1 MPSDNVTPEIWF
13 PHLGFYFE
21 RVPRH
26 VFSVG
31 GFAIYWYAL
40 IIVVGIIA
48 ATALAMW
55 WARKT
60 GQNTEHYWELLLVG
74 LVFAFIGLR
83 TYYVI
88 FNWEV
93 FRGRPWWEIAFDI
106 RGGGLAIYGGI
117 IGAALAGIYISWRRR
132 VPFSTLSD
140 TAAPSMLMGQI
151 IGRFGNFFNA
161 EAFGGYTDNLFA
173 MRIRVDRAAY
183 TTPELMERAIVAN
196 GATYIQVHPTFF
208 YEAAFNAVWLIAILL
223 YRPYKRFAGEIIWLY
238 FLGYGVARFFIE
250 GLRTDQLPF
259 FGTGLAASQVVSV
272 AFVLLSLVVLTA
284 GYVRASKP
292 VAKKSSTRR
301 RRRR

>member
-1 MPSDNVTPEIWF
+1 MPPDYVTPEIWF
-13 PHLGFYFE
+13 PNLGFYFE
-21 RVPRH
+21 RVPQH
-26 VFSVG
+26 VFSIG
-31 GFAIYWYAL
+31 DFAIYWYAL
-40 IIVVGIIA
+40 IIIIGIIA
-48 ATALAMW
+48 ATWLGMW
-55 WARKT
+55 WAKKT

-88 FNWEV
+88 FNWDM
-93 FRGRPWWEIAFDI
+93 FRGRPWWEIAFDL

-117 IGAALAGIYISWRRR
+117 IGAALAGMYISWRRR
-132 VPFSTLSD
+132 IPFGLLAD
-140 TAAPSMLMGQI
+140 TGAPSMLMGQI

-183 TTPELMERAIVAN
+183 TTPELMENAVTAN

-208 YEAAFNAVWLIAILL
+208 YEAAFNLVWMIFLLL
-223 YRPYKRFAGEIIWLY
+223 YRPHKKFDGEILYLY

-259 FGTGLAASQVVSV
+259 FNTGLAASQVVSV
-272 AFVLLSLVVLTA
+272 IFVIASLTA
-284 GYVRASKP
+284 LFFGHKR
-292 VAKKSSTRR
+292 AKKPAPAKRKRNRR
-301 RRRR
+301 QR